1 MSMMRKSFV
10 VAGTL
15 ALGLIL
21 FACAQIPADSR
32 PFAVIYSTDQPS
44 LTILAFG
51 DSLTAGYGV
60 DPHDSYPAQLERKLQ
75 ADGYQV
81 QVINGGISG
90 ETSSAGLN
98 RLEWMLKTKPDL
110 VIVETGG
117 NDALRGVDLA
127 ITRENIAEIVRQFDE
142 SGAVVIVAGLQIIQ
156 NLGAEY
162 TTEFAAIYPA
172 IAEEYNAILIPF
184 MLEGVA
190 ANPELNQADFIHPTG
205 EGYIVIVDH
214 IYPYILEAIATAQS
228 R

>member
-1 MSMMRKSFV
+1 MSMLRKSFV
-10 VAGTL
+10 VACIL
-15 ALGLIL
+15 ALGIIL
-21 FACAQIPADSR
+21 FACAQTPTDAPPS
-32 PFAVIYSTDQPS
+32 AVISLTDQPS

-51 DSLTAGYGV
+51 DSLTAGFGV
-60 DPHDSYPAQLERKLQ
+60 EPQDSYPAQLERKLQ

-90 ETSSAGLN
+90 ETSSAGLS
-98 RLEWMLKTKPDL
+98 RLEWMLKTKPDI

-162 TTEFAAIYPA
+162 TTEFAAIYPQL
-172 IAEEYNAILIPF
+172 AEEYNAILIPF

-190 ANPELNQADFIHPTG
+190 ADPDLNQADFIHPTA
-205 EGYIVIVDH
+205 EGYTVIVDH
-214 IYPYILEAIATAQS
+214 IYPYVVEAITAVQLK
-228 R
+228 

>member
-10 VAGTL
+10 VACIL
-15 ALGLIL
+15 ALGIIL
-21 FACAQIPADSR
+21 FACVQTPTDAPPS
-32 PFAVIYSTDQPS
+32 AVISLTDQPS

-51 DSLTAGYGV
+51 DSLTAGFGV
-60 DPHDSYPAQLERKLQ
+60 DAHDSYPAQLERKLQ

-90 ETSSAGLN
+90 ETSSAGLS
-98 RLEWMLKTKPDL
+98 RLEWMLKTKPDI

-127 ITRENIAEIVRQFDE
+127 ITQANIAEIVRQFDE

-162 TTEFAAIYPA
+162 TTEFAAIYPQ
-172 IAEEYNAILIPF
+172 IAEEYNTILIPF

-190 ANPELNQADFIHPTG
+190 ADPDLNQADFIHPTA
-205 EGYIVIVDH
+205 EGYTVIVDH
-214 IYPYILEAIATAQS
+214 ISPYVVEAITAVQLK
-228 R
+228 

>member
-10 VAGTL
+10 LSGMF

-21 FACAQIPADSR
+21 FACAQTPAVS
-32 PFAVIYSTDQPS
+32 PQAVVNSPTDQPS

-51 DSLTAGYGV
+51 DSLTAGFGV
-60 DPHDSYPAQLERKLQ
+60 EPQDSYPAQLERKLQ

-90 ETSSAGLN
+90 ETSSAGLS
-98 RLEWMLKTKPDL
+98 RLEWMLKTKPDI

-127 ITRENIAEIVRQFDE
+127 ITRENIGEIVRQFDE

-162 TTEFAAIYPA
+162 TTEFAAIYPQ

-190 ANPELNQADFIHPTG
+190 ADPDLNQADFIHPTA
-205 EGYIVIVDH
+205 EGYTVIVDH
-214 IYPYILEAIATAQS
+214 IYPYVVEAITAEQLK
-228 R
+228 